1 MSYDENNVFHK
12 IIHKEIPA
20 DIILEGEHYIAI
32 KDLNPRAPVHILM
45 IPKGNYVDY
54 GDFASN
60 ASTEEIV
67 DFHRGISKIITMMN
81 LRASGFKLLSNAG
94 PFVYESIEGQ
104 QVMHMH
110 LHILG
115 G

>member
-1 MSYDENNVFHK
+1 MNYDKNNVFYK

-20 DIILEGEHYIAI
+20 DIVLEGDHYIAI
-32 KDLNPRAPVHILM
+32 KDINPRTPVHILL

-54 GDFASN
+54 EDFASN
-60 ASTEEIV
+60 ATPEEIV
-67 DFHRGISKIITMMN
+67 NFHRGIGRIVEMMN
-81 LRASGFKLLSNAG
+81 LRSGGFKLLSNAG
-94 PFVYESIEGQ
+94 PFVYQYIEGQ